1 MEAITHLNKEKLRH
15 CIRTY
20 NNWISDHVD
29 KPVKET
35 LRIRPEEI
43 ATIFKDLGEVE
54 RLLSSIP
61 NNTQMAFDSLVPKYR
76 SYLKQALIYTLRAKT
91 VDKEERSHH
100 THNRKLRE
108 ILEREVK
115 EISEFTESNWFK
127 ATVADGTPK
136 LTDYLSIQYAEELLQ
151 ANGELVFR
159 EREYDEKFHILNAPS
174 LFLDDLKF
182 YRTACEL
189 RNKNVSIAYIDI
201 DNFKKNFND
210 KYGESRVDRDVLPR
224 FMSELESNV
233 FSHGHAYRFGGDE
246 YVVLLPN
253 MSAQQASIHM
263 AEFQRRLDEVAFFE
277 INERIIVSIGICELS
292 QDCALTDNQSLEKAE
307 QAKNHAKDNSR
318 NCIFVFNGS
327 VFMSNDYVKFESKE

>member
-1 MEAITHLNKEKLRH
+1 MEAITHLNKEKLRL
-15 CIRTY
+15 CIGTY
-20 NNWISDHVD
+20 RNWISVHVD
-29 KPVKET
+29 NPVMGT

-43 ATIFKDLGEVE
+43 DTIFKDLGAIEQ
-54 RLLSSIP
+54 LLSNITNKS
-61 NNTQMAFDSLVPKYR
+61 QMVFDSLVPKHR
-76 SYLKQALIYTLRAKT
+76 SYLKQALIYTLRDKT
-91 VDKEERSHH
+91 VDKEKRSYH
-100 THNRKLRE
+100 THNRRLRE

-115 EISEFTESNWFK
+115 EISELTEGNWFK
-127 ATVADGTPK
+127 TTVADGTPK
-136 LTDYLSIQYAEELLQ
+136 LTDYLSIQKAEELLQ
-151 ANGELVFR
+151 KNGELVFK

-201 DNFKKNFND
+201 DNFKRNFND

-224 FMSELESNV
+224 FMNELESNV

-263 AEFQRRLDEVAFFE
+263 AEFQRRLEEVAFFE
-277 INERIIVSIGICELS
+277 INERITVSIGICELS
-292 QDCALTDNQSLEKAE
+292 HDCALTDNQSLEKAE
-307 QAKNHAKDNSR
+307 QAKNHAKNNSR
-318 NCIFVFNGS
+318 NCTFVFNGP
-327 VFMSNDYVKFESKE
+327 VFMSNDYVKFEGKE

>member
-1 MEAITHLNKEKLRH
+1 MEAITHLNKEKLRL
-15 CIRTY
+15 CIQTY
-20 NNWISDHVD
+20 RNWISTHVN
-29 KPVKET
+29 KPVENT
-35 LRIRPEEI
+35 LRINHEEI
-43 ATIFKDLGEVE
+43 VTIFKDLGEVE
-54 RLLSSIP
+54 LLLSNIP
-61 NNTQMAFDSLVPKYR
+61 NNTQMPFDVLDAKCR

-91 VDKEERSHH
+91 IDKEERSRY
-100 THNRKLRE
+100 THNRSLRE

-115 EISEFTESNWFK
+115 EISELTEGNWFK
-127 ATVADGTPK
+127 VTVADSTPK

-151 ANGELVFR
+151 KDGKLVFR

-210 KYGESRVDRDVLPR
+210 NYGESRVDRDVLPR
-224 FMSELESNV
+224 FMSELESHV

-253 MSAQQASIHM
+253 MSAQQASINM
-263 AEFQRRLDEVAFFE
+263 AEFQRRLEEVAFFE
-277 INERIIVSIGICELS
+277 INERITVSIGICELS

-318 NCIFVFNGS
+318 NCIFVFHGS
-327 VFMSNDYVKFESKE
+327 VFMCNDYVKFEGKE